1 MPAVGRGMGVAG
13 RAREPGRRQSGDQRG
28 IERSQCGQ
36 ADMEHQVPTP
46 PPSTVV
52 LGKPFQDLGVTQGA
66 GVLGE
71 S

>member
-1 MPAVGRGMGVAG
+1 MGVAG
-13 RAREPGRRQSGDQRG
+13 RAREAGRRHSGDQRG
-28 IERSQCGQ
+28 IRRSQCGQ
-36 ADMEHQVPTP
+36 DDIEDQMPTA

-66 GVLGE
+66 GALGE